1 MNSLRIAAGSAAS
14 CYGCSVEHGCRD
26 LVFTW
31 DEREAEKNNPA
42 GERARL
48 PPRENRFHGRL
59 RAALELGVRATLTLG
74 AMTLSNACSGNSD
87 ADRKAPEDA
96 QAEKDSAMWG
106 FDAGFWDADGS
117 LLDTSFVPCGG
128 EIQSGCAWT
137 VPLGSDGKAAD
148 LNKISIRLRDATGH
162 ETPLSRVAGP
172 GACVGDSQA
181 WYVDTPY
188 GAGSVLLIACPAT
201 CDLINATGQDVVLL
215 PGCVDPQP

>member
-74 AMTLSNACSGNSD
+74 AMTLSNAC
-87 ADRKAPEDA
+87 
-96 QAEKDSAMWG
+96 
-106 FDAGFWDADGS
+106 
-117 LLDTSFVPCGG
+117 
-128 EIQSGCAWT
+128 
-137 VPLGSDGKAAD
+137 
-148 LNKISIRLRDATGH
+148 
-162 ETPLSRVAGP
+162 
-172 GACVGDSQA
+172 
-181 WYVDTPY
+181 
-188 GAGSVLLIACPAT
+188 
-201 CDLINATGQDVVLL
+201 
-215 PGCVDPQP
+215 